1 MDSRRFAVWL
11 GCVLFGFVQLA
22 FASPHQSRASE
33 KQPASAPD
41 AHIHDSTAPVR
52 GSTGTSVVQFQRPAG
67 VAKSTASSQLSSMLR
82 PLILRVAPIGVAGG
96 VAVPCDTVSLTAS
109 LADYLETLLG
119 KNHRMPRFYLQRAFS
134 DAPSPPSAPAISP
147 VDAVIA
153 SAKASYVLQIQITAW
168 DQKKFPAEVAVTDEI
183 LDAATSKPLFSH
195 SDAVLDDGSGNFPDL
210 VARVL
215 ADRICSR
222 FAKHARDP
230 RPTPQDCLTA
240 GCRSFTL
247 SYKIGGMAAAVAL
260 IALDAESARGGRRG
274 NSRRGS
280 RHRSSNMLPWG
291 PNPQNADDYGYVPT
305 RYQKRFIEHTLGMSG
320 CYDKS
325 QKPTKQQMK
334 VLEDVSAQ
342 LRNSYYKVPNFYWS
356 ILYLKQEPGCINS
369 VSVPSLRT
377 IFIFTSLMNLLHW
390 NRDEIAAVVGH
401 EAGHL
406 QDRYCIVLGQ
416 PLVALSLTAFRGA
429 LQVCEKH
436 ADNIGLQYVVGA
448 GFDPA
453 RFAYT
458 FAAFENVDPQDKST
472 RQRLFSTHPINR
484 DRIVNVSHGLE
495 ALCNEG
501 VARACQFLP
510 LGASGSYGIGLP

>member
-1 MDSRRFAVWL
+1 MDGRRFAVCL
-11 GCVLFGFVQLA
+11 GVVLFGFVQLA
-22 FASPHQSRASE
+22 CASPHQSSASE
-33 KQPASAPD
+33 ISPACVPA
-41 AHIHDSTAPVR
+41 AHIDSSATPAR
-52 GSTGTSVVQFQRPAG
+52 GSDG
-67 VAKSTASSQLSSMLR
+67 VATSTPPSQPSSMLH
-82 PLILRVAPIGVAGG
+82 PLILRVAPIGVARG
-96 VAVPCDTVSLTAS
+96 VIVPCDTASLTS
-109 LADYLETLLG
+109 TFADYLETLLA

-134 DAPSPPSAPAISP
+134 AVSLAPAMSP

-153 SAKASYVLQIQITAW
+153 SAKASYLLQIQITAW
-168 DQKKFPAEVAVTDEI
+168 DQKKFPAEVAITDEI
-183 LDAATSKPLFSH
+183 LDTATGKPLFSH
-195 SDAVLDDGSGNFPDL
+195 SDAVLDDGSGDFPDL

-215 ADRICSR
+215 ADRICRR
-222 FAKHARDP
+222 FAKHAHDS

-247 SYKIGGMAAAVAL
+247 SYKIGGLAAAVAL
-260 IALDAESARGGRRG
+260 IALEAQSAGGRRR

-280 RHRSSNMLPWG
+280 RRRSSKMLPWG
-291 PNPQNADDYGYVPT
+291 PNLQSADEYGYVPT

-334 VLEDVSAQ
+334 TLDDVTAQ

-356 ILYLKQEPGCINS
+356 ILYLKQGPGCINS

-406 QDRYCIVLGQ
+406 QDRYCLVLGQ
-416 PLVALSLTAFRGA
+416 PLVALSFTALRGS

-484 DRIVNVSHGLE
+484 DRIVNVSHDLE
-495 ALCNEG
+495 ALCNKG

-510 LGASGSYGIGLP
+510 LGASGSSGVGLP